1 MGWGLDMKKLYGTA
15 VAVVVALFLASAE
28 DASAQSNKKPKSP
41 LPKPPPVQGLDSGP
55 LAPTYDVGN

>member
-28 DASAQSNKKPKSP
+28 DASA
-41 LPKPPPVQGLDSGP
+41 
-55 LAPTYDVGN
+55 